1 MGSPVFEYGVVL
13 KWLGVVGNTSEN
25 REVGVG
31 IHPSMGF
38 HGVLVTK
45 DIVKVS
51 VSVNGAKRLD
61 KMQA

>member
-13 KWLGVVGNTSEN
+13 GRVCAVGKTNEN

-45 DIVKVS
+45 EIVKVS